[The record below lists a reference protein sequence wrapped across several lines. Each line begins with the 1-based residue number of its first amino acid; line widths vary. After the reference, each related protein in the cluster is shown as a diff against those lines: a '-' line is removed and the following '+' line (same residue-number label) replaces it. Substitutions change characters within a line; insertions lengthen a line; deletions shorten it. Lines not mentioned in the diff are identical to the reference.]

1 MVVKYD
7 KTPAHSAALLL
18 PERSARQS
26 EAIWQEAKQIDG
38 RSGKDLKYF

>member
-18 PERSARQS
+18 PERVARQI
-26 EAIWQEAKQIDG
+26 EGIFGRRQAD
-38 RSGKDLKYF
+38 RSGDQGRI